1 MKKTYILIAI
11 FCMCILFVGCG
22 NVEDTDT
29 SVLPVASIGE
39 QEDVSSKPLD
49 ESSGLTS
56 DIPDNSSGLTSDIPD
71 NSFTS
76 SSSSNNSGTD
86 SSLPGDGGV
95 CVYPRPDG
103 CYGIEEYNKFMETNE
118 APIGFVKYEEIA
130 VFGDF
135 DILMF
140 PIFTDSG
147 NRDYSEYRY
156 ILVNKYGRKT
166 ELDICQDDE
175 FFRQSD
181 IGELSIEDVNTTDMR
196 RLKNGTRGIFEYE
209 GIWYRYTRDGELSRI
224 GWVAF
229 GKVYILSLYE
239 LIWVSTLEDGSI
251 EQRLLNI
258 ETARDALIEVFG
270 EGLGR

>member
-1 MKKTYILIAI
+1 MKKTYILIVI

-29 SVLPVASIGE
+29 SVLPVASIGK

-56 DIPDNSSGLTSDIPD
+56 DIPDNS
-71 NSFTS
+71 FTS
-76 SSSSNNSGTD
+76 SSSSNNSGID

-95 CVYPRPDG
+95 TVYPRPDG

-166 ELDICQDDE
+166 ELVIFQDE
-175 FFRQSD
+175 EYFRQSD

-209 GIWYRYTRDGELSRI
+209 GIWYRYTRDGELSGI
-224 GWVAF
+224 GWIAF
-229 GKVYILSLYE
+229 GKVYILSLSE
-239 LIWVSTLEDGSI
+239 LKWVSTLEDGSI

-270 EGLGR
+270 EGLGK